1 MASQLQTTEKR
12 TRYKPAFLLGKRF
25 LFIILICCIQL
36 IYIPTS
42 NRIIGGIEPKLP
54 IDIFP
59 IWPVWVLPY
68 VLCYPLWVFSIAW
81 AIFKMD
87 DQMFRSFIMAFII
100 TCAISVSIFIS
111 FPTYVRQATFIGSDS
126 FTSLL
131 RFIHENWGRYNAF
144 PSGHIY
150 ITALLAFFFSR
161 WHPRH
166 KPLWILILVIVS
178 LSTLFT
184 AQHYIVDIFGGLLV
198 AFIGYILGLKW
209 AGFSSTQTHPA
220 KNRLILPPPP

>member
-1 MASQLQTTEKR
+1 MASQIQTVEKR
-12 TRYKPAFLLGKRF
+12 IGQKHAFSLGKRF
-25 LFIILICCIQL
+25 LFIILICCIQM

-42 NRIIGGIEPKLP
+42 NRISGGIEPRLP
-54 IDIFP
+54 FDIFP

-68 VLCYPLWVFSIAW
+68 VLCYPLWVFSIVW

-87 DQMFRSFIMAFII
+87 DQMFRSFILAFIV

-111 FPTYVRQATFIGSDS
+111 FPTYVRQATLIGSDS

-150 ITALLAFFFSR
+150 ITALLALFFSR
-161 WHPRH
+161 WHPRY
-166 KPLWILILVIVS
+166 KPIWLLIVVIVS

-184 AQHYIVDIFGGLLV
+184 AQHYVVDILGGFLV
-198 AFIGYILGLKW
+198 ASIGYFLGLRW
-209 AGFSSTQTHPA
+209 MGFYAVGNHPA
-220 KNRLILPPPP
+220 KSRLLLPPPS